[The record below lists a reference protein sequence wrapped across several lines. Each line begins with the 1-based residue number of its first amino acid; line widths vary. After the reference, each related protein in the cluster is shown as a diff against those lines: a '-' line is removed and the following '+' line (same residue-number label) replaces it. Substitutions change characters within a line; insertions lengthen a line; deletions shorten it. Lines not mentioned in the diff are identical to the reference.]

1 MTAAGP
7 ASAYFLAFVRCSAF
21 AATVPI
27 VGSGAIPAIVRG
39 AIALSLVMPVAQHVT
54 RAAATNPVSIVA
66 CIESALVGAS
76 FGLAASVVASAA
88 AAAGGL
94 VDTLL
99 ASQAIGREP
108 VFGGGSGPFGRLY
121 ALAFAMLFM
130 NSGAMTHIC
139 ERFATASA
147 SLAAPLTLHGIT
159 LLLTAASRSAIGLAS
174 PAIAA
179 QLLGCAV
186 ASVAGRAAPRINSM
200 MLTSPTTFAVVLL
213 SLIAASS
220 VTFAKLWSLAR
231 LGGAA
236 SLQ

>member
-7 ASAYFLAFVRCSAF
+7 ISAYFLVFVRCSAF

-27 VGSGAIPAIVRG
+27 AGSGAIPAVVRG
-39 AIALSLVMPVAQHVT
+39 AIALSLVMPVAQHLP
-54 RAAATNPVSIVA
+54 RAAVADPVSIVA
-66 CIESALVGAS
+66 CVEYALVGAT

-94 VDTLL
+94 IDTVL

-121 ALAFAMLFM
+121 SFAFATVFLS
-130 NSGAMTHIC
+130 SGAMTHLC

-147 SLAAPLTLHGIT
+147 SMAVPSTLHGIVS
-159 LLLTAASRSAIGLAS
+159 LFTAASRSAIALAS

-200 MLTSPTTFAVVLL
+200 MLTSPATFTIVLL

-220 VTFAKLWSLAR
+220 VTFARLWSLAR
-231 LGGAA
+231 LTAA
-236 SLQ
+236 APLQ